1 MLPNLLSSA
10 GYLLVTFLN
19 AWALGGTD
27 SRFRHPVV
35 GNVSAQG
42 TPLLHRQHL
51 GAFSAPGSGKAQ
63 ALRASWELSRMSR
76 MRRISRMK
84 TNRAWETRR
93 IAMGVTCS

>member
-19 AWALGGTD
+19 AWALGGAD
-27 SRFRHPVV
+27 SRFRYPAV
-35 GNVSAQG
+35 GSVSA
-42 TPLLHRQHL
+42 HRQHL

-76 MRRISRMK
+76 MSRMK
-84 TNRAWETRR
+84 TNRAWATCR